1 MILNRYEK
9 LQSSHKFSKIFQ
21 GRESISNMRHPVP
34 TTYHHLQHVSIH
46 TSHWGQYI
54 ISISACAINKNELA
68 CKVHACQR
76 ERRPPSPPHKGLNSP
91 KRFTNLLSGPM
102 SIMGLMHQ
110 TPKSCDALIE
120 VFKFIRY
127 V

>member
-1 MILNRYEK
+1 ME
-9 LQSSHKFSKIFQ
+9 
-21 GRESISNMRHPVP
+21 GNMRHPVS

-76 ERRPPSPPHKGLNSP
+76 ERHHRRLAMQTESKARYLVQTRAGL
-91 KRFTNLLSGPM
+91 L
-102 SIMGLMHQ
+102 
-110 TPKSCDALIE
+110 
-120 VFKFIRY
+120 
-127 V
+127 